1 MTNHTLEKPNDW
13 WRLHLPLVIPLKF
26 SQNSCHTSK
35 ARLTFLHRERKHLK
49 LRMNHAHTNQ
59 LRGASNG
66 LRTHGSIAIAS
77 G

>member
-26 SQNSCHTSK
+26 SQDSCHTSK
-35 ARLTFLHRERKHLK
+35 GRLTFLHRERKHLK
-49 LRMNHAHTNQ
+49 LRMNHVHTNQ

-66 LRTHGSIAIAS
+66 PRTHGSIAIAS